1 MMERIISF
9 CKKNKWYIAAGLLLL
24 LCGVLLYV
32 LVSHTHCE
40 HDDWYRRY
48 PFFLGGRAESLGD
61 VFKAAWTHFH
71 IDNARLVCA
80 AWEFFYCS
88 YLDSKTWFDV
98 ANSIVFMIFVLSS
111 VYLMGHKDKVED
123 KSKSFWWRVALF
135 VVPFWFLCPTPGE
148 TLCWMCGSVDYLWMT
163 TASMLFLCLWYRI
176 KEKQK
181 DVSKLAW
188 VGYFILSVYLGIS
201 NNFVVIGIGGALFVY
216 YLFHIKEFRGLE
228 ALMVIGFAIGA
239 MIVTFG
245 PGNWARLE
253 WEDDY
258 QPAVLFT
265 TEYNHS
271 GSISIG
277 TIISAIKSL
286 FATYKTTWLLLG
298 GIGVLAIKD
307 RKSVIPFIKENQV
320 LLLAWFW
327 SAIAFSFVF
336 KADTRGLFFTETI
349 ALILFVKIVLNYFY
363 KEKLLWGILI
373 VLCIGFGMDYTKA
386 YSAVKESYAV
396 NEELMQQM
404 VDNNGEICYDNYM
417 SKHRYA
423 LSVVYA
429 YPWRYVG
436 QEVKYGWKLVVHP
449 RIYCEVMPDDKI
461 CTQENAINAFA
472 FRDGENVVIKIPKAK
487 MLTRELCC
495 SIDYMVPQSFVRNIA
510 KKLNRYKYEHHIT
523 RVFAE
528 PTCENDEYYWYF
540 IKQWTSEG
548 ATITNVGILYE

>member
-1 MMERIISF
+1 M
-9 CKKNKWYIAAGLLLL
+9 
-24 LCGVLLYV
+24 
-32 LVSHTHCE
+32 
-40 HDDWYRRY
+40 
-48 PFFLGGRAESLGD
+48 
-61 VFKAAWTHFH
+61 
-71 IDNARLVCA
+71 
-80 AWEFFYCS
+80 
-88 YLDSKTWFDV
+88 
-98 ANSIVFMIFVLSS
+98 
-111 VYLMGHKDKVED
+111 
-123 KSKSFWWRVALF
+123 
-135 VVPFWFLCPTPGE
+135 
-148 TLCWMCGSVDYLWMT
+148 
-163 TASMLFLCLWYRI
+163 
-176 KEKQK
+176 
-181 DVSKLAW
+181 
-188 VGYFILSVYLGIS
+188 
-201 NNFVVIGIGGALFVY
+201 
-216 YLFHIKEFRGLE
+216 
-228 ALMVIGFAIGA
+228 
-239 MIVTFG
+239 
-245 PGNWARLE
+245 
-253 WEDDY
+253 
-258 QPAVLFT
+258 
-265 TEYNHS
+265 
-271 GSISIG
+271 
-277 TIISAIKSL
+277 
-286 FATYKTTWLLLG
+286 
-298 GIGVLAIKD
+298 AIKD

-423 LSVVYA
+423 LSVMYA

-548 ATITNVGILYE
+548 ATITNVSILNE